1 MTKAVVLVVLGLTA
15 LAQAFPSCGS
25 GSGEVIIGWVEAKFR
40 SPVHDAYIIEI
51 NNVEYSVPQDFW
63 ELVGVGDLV
72 KFEGGVWKIVRK
84 RGT

>member
-25 GSGEVIIGWVEAKFR
+25 SEVIVIGWVEAKFR
-40 SPVHDAYIIEI
+40 SPFHDAYIIEI